1 MGSYDAYEVYLRIKG
16 GSPRDRQVDITRR
29 AILSG
34 FKANPSYYNISV
46 YTPSTPLSSTP
57 TDVWITDD
65 SELKSQK
72 VITAIP
78 GQSVDVGYLY
88 LWNNEYWLTIQ
99 NDYQL
104 GGIYDRGII
113 LRCYSSIKWL
123 DENGDIRSSW
133 FCMQSNSTSSFGIE
147 DGRVL
152 ILPNERRELTIQD
165 TIYTREIEK
174 NKRFIVDG
182 RAWRVI
188 GVNRLI
194 DGIITL
200 TLEEN
205 LINKDL
211 DNVELG
217 IADYYN
223 NVSNYS
229 VTILNGENVTISTN
243 QTLQLNVQ
251 AKNNDQIIE
260 SPVLVYSIDFE
271 DVATV
276 STTGLVVPLM
286 SGIVIIDVVFK
297 DQTASIQVNITD
309 VVTHN
314 YTCEIVGKDE
324 ITVGKSQSYVI
335 NFYDNGV
342 EYTDKSVISLKADDG
357 ISATTLAS
365 ISAQDSVA
373 NTFTVLAG
381 SNVGYVQLIAEDVNG
396 KSSVRKRVRIKPLY

>member
-1 MGSYDAYEVYLRIKG
+1 MSYLDIFNARNTAYGSTIRDSRIADTK
-16 GSPRDRQVDITRR
+16 RKITG
-29 AILSG
+29 A
-34 FKANPSYYNISV
+34 FFDHPSYYNISV

-104 GGIYDRGII
+104 GGIYDRGVI

-165 TIYTREIEK
+165 TIYTRKIEK

-223 NVSNYS
+223 NISDYS
-229 VTILNGENVTISTN
+229 VTILNGENVTISTD

-251 AKNNDQIIE
+251 AKNNDRIIE
-260 SPVLVYSIDFE
+260 SPVLVYSIDFD
-271 DVATV
+271 DVSTV
-276 STTGLVVPLM
+276 STTGLVTPLR

-297 DQTASIQVNITD
+297 GQTASIQVNITD
-309 VVTHN
+309 VVTQN

-342 EYTDKSVISLKADDG
+342 EYTDESVISLKSDDG
-357 ISATTLAS
+357 VSVTTLAS

-381 SNVGYVQLIAEDVNG
+381 SKVGYVQLIAGDVDG
-396 KSSVRKRVRIKPLY
+396 KSSVMKRVRIKPLY

>member
-29 AILSG
+29 TILSG
-34 FKANPSYYNISV
+34 FRASPSYYNVSV

-65 SELKSQK
+65 SKLKSQK

-88 LWNNEYWLTIQ
+88 YWNNEYWLTIQ

-104 GGIYDRGII
+104 GGIYDRGVI

-123 DENGDIRSSW
+123 DENGDIRTAW
-133 FCMQSNSTSSFGIE
+133 FCMQTNSTSSFGIE

-165 TIYTREIEK
+165 TIYSRKIEK

-188 GVNRLI
+188 GINRLI

-229 VTILNGENVTISTN
+229 VNILNGDNVTISTN

-260 SPVLVYSIDFE
+260 SPALVYSIDFE

-276 STTGLVVPLM
+276 STTGLITPLR
-286 SGIVIIDVVFK
+286 SGIVIIDVSFQG
-297 DQTASIQVNITD
+297 QTASIQVNITD

-335 NFYDNGV
+335 KFYDNGV
-342 EYTDKSVISLKADDG
+342 LYTDESVISLKADDG
-357 ISATTLAS
+357 VSVTNLAS
-365 ISAQDSVA
+365 ISAQNSVA

-381 SNVGYVQLIAEDVNG
+381 SKVGYVRLIAEDVDG
-396 KSSVRKRVRIKPLY
+396 KSSFVKRVWIKPLY

>member
-1 MGSYDAYEVYLRIKG
+1 MGNYDAYEVYLRIKG
-16 GSPRDRQVDITRR
+16 GSPRDRQVDITKRT
-29 AILSG
+29 ILSG
-34 FKANPSYYNISV
+34 FKASPSYYNVSV

-57 TDVWITDD
+57 SDVWITDD

-72 VITAIP
+72 VVTAIP
-78 GQSVDVGYLY
+78 GQSVDAGYLY
-88 LWNNEYWLTIQ
+88 YWNNEYWLTIQ

-104 GGIYDRGII
+104 GGIYDRGVI

-165 TIYTREIEK
+165 TIYTRKIEK

-223 NVSNYS
+223 NVSDYS
-229 VTILNGENVTISTN
+229 VTILNGENVTISTD

-251 AKNNDQIIE
+251 AKNNDRIIE

-276 STTGLVVPLM
+276 STTGLVTPLR
-286 SGIVIIDVVFK
+286 SGIVIIDVGFK
-297 DQTASIQVNITD
+297 GQTASIQINITD

-324 ITVGKSQSYVI
+324 ITVGKTQSYVI

-342 EYTDKSVISLKADDG
+342 EYTDESVISLKADDG
-357 ISATTLAS
+357 VSVTNLAS
-365 ISAQDSVA
+365 ISAQNSVA

-381 SNVGYVQLIAEDVNG
+381 SKTGYVKLIAGDVDG
-396 KSSVRKRVRIKPLY
+396 KSSFVKRVWIKPLY